1 MTLQNDE
8 KLAALRAALL
18 EPDLSG
24 TKYRLVSQI
33 GAGGMGTV
41 WEAEDGEL
49 GRTVAVKTL
58 DDGDRDSPLGQ
69 RLLQEARVLARLEHP
84 GLVPVHDVGT
94 LPDGRPY
101 YVMKIVRGARLDQ
114 HVQGVGSLSE
124 RLRLF
129 NRLCEPVAFAHSHG
143 VLHRD
148 LKPQNVMA
156 GPFGEV
162 LVMDWGL
169 AKLISKPEISGVASA
184 LPPLP
189 GLTGTGSVLG
199 TPGFMAPEQE
209 LGDPEALDIRTDVY
223 GLGAILEFLLAA
235 PGLDGRV
242 NRRLQAIV
250 ARAKAASPNER
261 YQNVPALMADVSA
274 FLDGAPIAAYRER
287 IWERALRVARRHQVA
302 LVLLLAYLLARA
314 FVFLVYRR

>member
-1 MTLQNDE
+1 MTPLNDE

-101 YVMKIVRGARLDQ
+101 YVMKIVRGSRLDE
-114 HVQGVGSLSE
+114 HVSAVSSLSE

-129 NRLCEPVAFAHSHG
+129 YRLCEPVAFAHARG

-169 AKLISKPEISGVASA
+169 AKVLGEKEVRAAGQNPGAA
-184 LPPLP
+184 
-189 GLTGTGSVLG
+189 GLTGAGVVLG
-199 TPGFMAPEQE
+199 TPGFMAPEQSA
-209 LGDPEALDIRTDVY
+209 GDPGAIDPRSDVY
-223 GLGAILEFLLAA
+223 SLGAILEFLRNE
-235 PGLDGRV
+235 PGLSDRG
-242 NRRLQAIV
+242 NRRLSAIV
-250 ARAKAASPNER
+250 AKAMAPLPDER
-261 YQNVPALMADVSA
+261 YPDVPSLMADVA
-274 FLDGAPIAAYRER
+274 AYLEGASISAYRER
-287 IWERALRVARRHQVA
+287 PWERLLRLARRHQTA
-302 LVLLLAYLLARA
+302 LVLLLAYLVARA
-314 FVFLVYRR
+314 FVFFVYRR